1 MIKKNFRSWGL
12 FIIALENKYMKLNI
26 AIISVLAVLC
36 ACNAKPK
43 ETSAND
49 SKATELFQG
58 IWLDDDSETVL
69 FRVEGDTIYY
79 ADNQNASVCY
89 KIVGDSLYMY
99 GSEVSRYKIDKQAEH
114 IFWFHSLS
122 GDVVKLHKSEN
133 ADDSLAFSNKEV
145 QITPI
150 YREVTARD
158 SVIIYN
164 GKRYRA
170 YVYINPSKMKVYK
183 TSYSEEGISVDN
195 VYYDNVIHICV
206 YEGKHSL
213 YASDI
218 TKRMFEYI
226 IPPDFLDKAILADMH
241 FGSIDSSGY
250 HYQASLC
257 IPESSL
263 CYVVNLSISFDGK
276 LSMAV
281 LK

>member
-1 MIKKNFRSWGL
+1 
-12 FIIALENKYMKLNI
+12 MKLNI
-26 AIISVLAVLC
+26 AIITVLVTFC
-36 ACNAKPK
+36 ACNGKPK
-43 ETSAND
+43 EASTSD
-49 SKATELFQG
+49 SKAAELFQG

-79 ADNQNASVCY
+79 SDTQNAPVCY
-89 KIVGDSLYMY
+89 KIAGDSLYMY
-99 GSEVSRYKIDKQAEH
+99 GSEISRYKIDKQAEH

-122 GDVVKLHKSEN
+122 GDMIKLHKSEN
-133 ADDSLAFSNKEV
+133 AEDSLAFSGKDV
-145 QITPI
+145 QIIPI
-150 YREVTARD
+150 YTEVTERD
-158 SVIIYN
+158 SVVTYN

-206 YEGKHSL
+206 YEGRQSL

-218 TKRMFEYI
+218 TKRMFEHV
-226 IPPDFLDKAILADMH
+226 IPADFLDKAILADMN
-241 FGSIDSSGY
+241 FNSVDSSGY

-263 CYVVNLSISFDGK
+263 CYIVNLSISFDGK